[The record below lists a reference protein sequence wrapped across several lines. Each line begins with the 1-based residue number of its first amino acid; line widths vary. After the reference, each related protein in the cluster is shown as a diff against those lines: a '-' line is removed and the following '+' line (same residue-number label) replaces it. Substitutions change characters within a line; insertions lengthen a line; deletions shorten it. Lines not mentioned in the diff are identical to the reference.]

1 MIFNL
6 LIISLLGLNIFIL
19 ITSLISTYMD
29 YKMFKLNM
37 IEYQQRV
44 AEELTKLN
52 KEKEDGQ

>member
-19 ITSLISTYMD
+19 MTSLISTYMD